1 MKRRL
6 TQMILSVESVVKYSK
21 TSKLEAQ
28 KWRQGVVILN
38 ANFDPCRSVLTAVA
52 AAMTQA
58 HLQGKEAAAH

>member
-1 MKRRL
+1 
-6 TQMILSVESVVKYSK
+6 MILSVESVVKYSK

-52 AAMTQA
+52 AAM
-58 HLQGKEAAAH
+58 